1 MEEREQKMTD
11 TAAVTSRRREAT
23 RQKLLDAAAQ
33 VFAEVGMDAASV
45 EAVCERAGFTRGA
58 FYSNFDSKDELFLE
72 LCARVTRDRVAA
84 VGSRVSELE
93 RQGGLAGAPDDAFA
107 IVQQLLDFSA
117 DDRLSVLLMSEIRIH
132 ALRDAQLAAA
142 YLAQEEEMVQ
152 SVSRIVDDI
161 MTAGALRFRVTAE
174 EAAGLLLA
182 AWEGASVRA
191 VMRGSDDDEL
201 RRRANEELARVAQLI
216 IEPTPG

>member
-1 MEEREQKMTD
+1 MTD

-58 FYSNFDSKDELFLE
+58 FYSNFESKDELFLE

-84 VGSRVSELE
+84 VGTRVGELE
-93 RQGGLAGAPDDAFA
+93 RRGALATAPGDALA
-107 IVQQLLDFSA
+107 LVQQLLDFTA
-117 DDRLSVLLMSEIRIH
+117 DDKLSVLLMSEIRIH
-132 ALRDAQLAAA
+132 ALRDPQLAAA

-152 SVSRIVDDI
+152 SVSRIVGDI
-161 MTAGALRFRVTAE
+161 VAAGALSFRVTSE
-174 EAAGLLLA
+174 EAARLLLT
-182 AWEGASVRA
+182 AWEAASVRA
-191 VMRGSDDDEL
+191 VMRGLDDRDM
-201 RRRANEELARVAQLI
+201 RRHTDAELARVAQLI
-216 IEPTPG
+216 IEPPRS